1 MELLLNNALFVCGFY
16 FIIIIL
22 RKQCEQC
29 LTAKNQLLHCYEL
42 IKPITFMLCFKEHQI
57 SALSDLKAIYEIQ
70 KLFQRIVYMPNLT
83 LVFDLLFS
91 AFCPVTESKTQPQF
105 KVFSHSGKPK
115 FGSPLSCNRRHFTL
129 TTRRHWH
136 GSDNKKEKLHN
147 SSPSPMKYGSAL
159 CWQRCSRMHTVVRSE
174 LFSSP

>member
-29 LTAKNQLLHCYEL
+29 LTDKNQLLHCYEL
-42 IKPITFMLCFKEHQI
+42 INPITFMLCFKEHQI

-91 AFCPVTESKTQPQF
+91 AFCPVTEAGWTT
-105 KVFSHSGKPK
+105 SGIALQQSDFVHGIKRVIKP
-115 FGSPLSCNRRHFTL
+115 S
-129 TTRRHWH
+129 
-136 GSDNKKEKLHN
+136 
-147 SSPSPMKYGSAL
+147 
-159 CWQRCSRMHTVVRSE
+159 
-174 LFSSP
+174 